1 MIIISCY
8 GKDTAILLFD
18 ADKMRLYRSDK
29 PMIALFLQKYDYSE
43 KYYQRFFVIFALKV
57 IVFSEYPIVGSDSD
71 TFIVSFHVTI
81 LAKVIA

>member
-1 MIIISCY
+1 MNCY

-29 PMIALFLQKYDYSE
+29 PMIVLFSSKIGLFGK
-43 KYYQRFFVIFALKV
+43 KILTAFFVIFALKV

-71 TFIVSFHVTI
+71 TFIVSFHVKI
-81 LAKVIA
+81 LPKVIA